1 MFKELFTEFNLR
13 YDKLNAALEN
23 AVHCNAQEGLTVR
36 MREKLVDYFNLCAEE
51 YMFYELGYIREEAWQ
66 AWLEGMRYYYE
77 NNDQIRAL
85 WEKELEQNS
94 CYGFTSAHLRRK
106 PPAEHLD

>member
-1 MFKELFTEFNLR
+1 MLPIGVLLPAGAPTPDFRSIARREGTPRSKGNLQSTTF
-13 YDKLNAALEN
+13 D
-23 AVHCNAQEGLTVR
+23 HIS
-36 MREKLVDYFNLCAEE
+36 CAEE

-94 CYGFTSAHLRRK
+94 YYGFTSAHLRRK